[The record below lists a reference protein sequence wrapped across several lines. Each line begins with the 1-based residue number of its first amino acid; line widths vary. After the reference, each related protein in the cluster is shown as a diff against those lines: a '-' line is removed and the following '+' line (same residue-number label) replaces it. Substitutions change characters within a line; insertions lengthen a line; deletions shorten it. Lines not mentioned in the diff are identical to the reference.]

1 MHSASVLIFCLY
13 IPLFAAVAGKEQY
26 LPVLR
31 YLGEIVERIAHARIV
46 KVDERVIEHDR
57 AGILSAEEHVAQRE
71 PQRQIQLIGCA
82 PAEEGALMEHRF
94 PGAADKRIQLAV
106 ERELRI
112 RSAGQPGEHRRGA
125 FCQRRGKLRAHLLIG
140 KRQLVERGGQCLQ
153 LKFHT
158 FVFRFQ
164 LTQAGFPDQRI
175 AERIEPSAQAG
186 RLLTEKLLL
195 LFVFRHPAERRG
207 IAAEERR
214 EFLMEPQ
221 LLFGKAPGVFALFL
235 RRTGEGVG
243 YGVILPNSL
252 TMLLP
257 SALGFS
263 PHPPVSVY
271 GTGTHYTIAAFL
283 GTWLTR
289 FTTLFRSTS
298 RLRIIQR
305 ICLSYTYPACTGL
318 SIPGSCFPHASLQF

>member
-1 MHSASVLIFCLY
+1 MRNASVLIFCLY

-46 KVDERVIEHDR
+46 KVDERVIKHDR
-57 AGILSAEEHVAQRE
+57 AGILSAEEHIAQRE
-71 PQRQIQLIGCA
+71 PQRQIQLIGCT

-153 LKFHT
+153 LEFHT

-175 AERIEPSAQAG
+175 AKRIEPSAQAG

-195 LFVFRHPAERRG
+195 LFVFRHLAERRG
-207 IAAEERR
+207 VAAEDRC

-235 RRTGEGVG
+235 RRTGESVG
-243 YGVILPNSL
+243 LFPLRVILVEPFRNILRRFGAVPVQYLKEHPVGIGTVTRTERRYDPHRRECEKRRGS
-252 TMLLP
+252 TDPEHAAEKARGSEAAGKKHKQYPYPP
-257 SALGFS
+257 SYAG
-263 PHPPVSVY
+263 
-271 GTGTHYTIAAFL
+271 
-283 GTWLTR
+283 
-289 FTTLFRSTS
+289 
-298 RLRIIQR
+298 
-305 ICLSYTYPACTGL
+305 
-318 SIPGSCFPHASLQF
+318 